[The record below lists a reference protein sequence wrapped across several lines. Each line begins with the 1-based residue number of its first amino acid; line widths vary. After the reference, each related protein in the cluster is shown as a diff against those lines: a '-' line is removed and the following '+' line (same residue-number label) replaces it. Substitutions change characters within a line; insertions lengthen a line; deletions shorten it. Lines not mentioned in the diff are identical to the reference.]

1 MVHGAVAG
9 DRGIRRGGQLV
20 LHAGMGGRE
29 RRGALA
35 QSTGLRIWPGAV
47 PPRARVLC
55 RLDAVPGRAGD
66 VYGDRWTVLPVR
78 ANKAVRSQLPAF
90 SSSVARRPGPIRAS
104 YGPC

>member
-9 DRGIRRGGQLV
+9 DRGVRRRGKLV
-20 LHAGMGGRE
+20 LHIGMGGRE

-35 QSTGLRIWPGAV
+35 QSTGLRTWPGTV
-47 PPRARVLC
+47 PPRARVLR

-66 VYGDRWTVLPVR
+66 VHGDRWTVLPVR

-90 SSSVARRPGPIRAS
+90 SSSVARRPGPMLAR
-104 YGPC
+104 YG